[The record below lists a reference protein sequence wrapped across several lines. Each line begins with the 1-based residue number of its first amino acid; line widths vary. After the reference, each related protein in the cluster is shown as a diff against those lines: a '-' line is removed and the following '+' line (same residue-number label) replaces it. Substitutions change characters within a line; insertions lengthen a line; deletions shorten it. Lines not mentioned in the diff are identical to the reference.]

1 MIRRPIYGQDQVK
14 ISKSDIQ
21 SRGVI
26 EKFMMP
32 EGLLDNLIEEEI
44 LDLVAFLMTTEE
56 GLGFK

>member
-1 MIRRPIYGQDQVK
+1 
-14 ISKSDIQ
+14 
-21 SRGVI
+21 
-26 EKFMMP
+26 MMP